1 MAYIGFGPLN
11 TFSPV
16 PSKDSFTGDGSTTT
30 FDLENEV
37 VFGGENALEVF
48 VDNVRQEPGTGK
60 AYTLDLDGNLKNK
73 RITFSA
79 APANGAAIYVI
90 NDKTS
95 NTTIISPTDLNGV
108 EFILDADADTSITAD
123 TDDRIDFKLNG
134 TDHIQLG
141 TSSGDTTIKIATDAK
156 DLQFLQADGRNIL
169 EINDAGYVALGNG
182 ATGSGQLRIY
192 EDTDN
197 GTNYSAFQVGSQ
209 SADITYTLPTADGTS
224 GFQLTTNGS
233 GVLSWAAAQIALAND
248 GNNRIVTGT
257 GSAGL
262 NAEAGLTYD
271 GSTLAVTGA
280 VTVSTSIDVDGTTN
294 LDAVDID
301 GAVQIDATLS
311 VGVDDTGYDVK
322 LFGDTASA
330 FMLWDASADDL
341 ILSGA
346 AGLIVP
352 DGQFTLGSTA
362 ITSTAAEINI
372 LDGDNTASSV
382 TLADADRI
390 IVNDNGT
397 MKQVAVS
404 ALNAYT
410 SASIAADDIT
420 TGDGA
425 VNITTSSGNITIDAA
440 ANDSDIIFKG
450 TDGGADITALTLD
463 MSADGAAIFKSSI
476 AAVSLD
482 ISGDVD
488 VDGTLETD
496 ALSIASTA
504 VTATAAEINLIDGG
518 ATVGTTAIADGDGLL
533 INDAGTMRV
542 STVQTLAAYLD
553 DEITSMPNLTTA
565 AALVTVSALD
575 TGSITSG
582 FGAIDNG
589 TSGIRTNTFTAETAF
604 VPDAS
609 GGADL
614 GTTALEFNDAFFND
628 GAIINF
634 GDDQEVTLTHVADTG
649 LTLNSTNKLM
659 FNDASQ
665 FIQGASA
672 TVLDIAATDEI
683 ELTATLIEVVG
694 NATVSGT
701 LGVTGVL
708 TADAGVAVDNITID
722 GTEIDLSS
730 GDLTVDVA
738 GDIILDAGGG
748 NIKVSVAT
756 TQILDIANSSSDV
769 IIKPVVDAKD
779 IIFQQRDGT
788 SVLEINDGAYARFTA
803 AAVAPEATLTDAST
817 VTWNALTQSVAKVT
831 LGGNRTIG
839 LASGGISGAF
849 ISILVI
855 QDGTGSRTVTWNAAY
870 EFAADTAPTLT
881 TTANLGDLFVF
892 RYNGA
897 KWLETGRNLA
907 LVLS

>member
-16 PSKDSFTGDGSTTT
+16 PSKDSFTGDGSTTS
-30 FDLENEV
+30 FDLQNEV

-60 AYTLDLDGNLKNK
+60 AYTLNLDGNLKNK

-79 APANGAAIYVI
+79 APASGAAIYVI

-197 GTNYSAFQVGSQ
+197 GTNFSAFQVGSQ

-262 NAEAGLTYD
+262 NAEASLTFD

-280 VTVSTSIDVDGTTN
+280 TTISTNLDVDGITN

-362 ITSTAAEINI
+362 ITSTGAEINI
-372 LDGDNTASSV
+372 LDGGNAASSV
-382 TLADADRI
+382 TLVDADRI

-404 ALNAYT
+404 ALNTYT
-410 SASIAADDIT
+410 SASIAADDISA
-420 TGDGA
+420 GDGA

-440 ANDSDIIFKG
+440 AGDADIIFKG
-450 TDGGADITALTLD
+450 TDGSSDITALTLD

-488 VDGTLETD
+488 VDGTLEAD
-496 ALSIASTA
+496 AIT
-504 VTATAAEINLIDGG
+504 VNG
-518 ATVGTTAIADGDGLL
+518 ATLAETVTDLVGGMVGSNTETGISVTFEDGDNTL
-533 INDAGTMRV
+533 DFA
-542 STVQTLAAYLD
+542 LAAAQTTITSLLATD
-553 DEITSMPNLTTA
+553 IKIGEDDQTKIDFETADEIHFYAANVEQVYLGDNIFGPQTDSDVDLGSNGVRWKDAYIDTITT
-565 AALVTVSALD
+565 
-575 TGSITSG
+575 TGLITSG
-582 FGAIDNG
+582 AGLAIANAG
-589 TSGIRTNTFTAETAF
+589 NIGSAGE
-604 VPDAS
+604 PDAMAIGS
-609 GGADL
+609 DGDITLKNDL
-614 GTTALEFNDAFFND
+614 ELQHD
-628 GAIINF
+628 GAILSF
-634 GDDQEVTLTHVADTG
+634 GANDEISLTHVHDTG
-649 LTLNSTNKLM
+649 LLLNSTSKLQ

-665 FIQGASA
+665 YIQGASA

-683 ELTATLIEVVG
+683 E
-694 NATVSGT
+694 
-701 LGVTGVL
+701 
-708 TADAGVAVDNITID
+708 
-722 GTEIDLSS
+722 
-730 GDLTVDVA
+730 
-738 GDIILDAGGG
+738 
-748 NIKVSVAT
+748 
-756 TQILDIANSSSDV
+756 
-769 IIKPVVDAKD
+769 
-779 IIFQQRDGT
+779 
-788 SVLEINDGAYARFTA
+788 
-803 AAVAPEATLTDAST
+803 
-817 VTWNALTQSVAKVT
+817 
-831 LGGNRTIG
+831 
-839 LASGGISGAF
+839 
-849 ISILVI
+849 
-855 QDGTGSRTVTWNAAY
+855 
-870 EFAADTAPTLT
+870 
-881 TTANLGDLFVF
+881 
-892 RYNGA
+892 
-897 KWLETGRNLA
+897 
-907 LVLS
+907 